1 MPALARRDLIP
12 YMGYVAHT
20 AAQVNAQLDVAL
32 IAWAKKICVREI
44 AEIIGTNEVLSLT
57 AVRVSLTLVRLK
69 RKELLVR
76 YNR

>member
-1 MPALARRDLIP
+1 ME
-12 YMGYVAHT
+12 YVAHT

-76 YNR
+76 YSR

>member
-1 MPALARRDLIP
+1 
-12 YMGYVAHT
+12 MGYVAHT